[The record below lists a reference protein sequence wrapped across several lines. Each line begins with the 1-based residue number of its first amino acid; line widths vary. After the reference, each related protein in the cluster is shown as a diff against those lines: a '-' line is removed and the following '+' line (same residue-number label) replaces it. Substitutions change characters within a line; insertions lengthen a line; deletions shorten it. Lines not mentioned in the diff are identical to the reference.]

1 MRPNLFWVEGTTPG
15 RLAIAARPRAGDWLE
30 DELRGFGREGV
41 EIVVSLLTLDEVREL
56 GLEGEEAA
64 CRTVGL
70 EYRSFPIPD
79 RSLPHDSAEALEFVQ
94 HLVAAL
100 TEGRS
105 VVIHC
110 RMGIGRSSLM
120 AAAALKQVGI
130 DPDEAFRRLSQARGL
145 PVPDT
150 DEQRRW
156 VEDFTP

>member
-41 EIVVSLLTLDEVREL
+41 SVVVSLLTIDEVREL

-64 CRTVGL
+64 CLKVGL
-70 EYRSFPIPD
+70 EFRAFPIPD
-79 RSLPHDSAEALEFVQ
+79 RECPADSNQTAAFIEQLAQALR
-94 HLVAAL
+94 
-100 TEGRS
+100 EGQS
-105 VVIHC
+105 IVVHC

-120 AAAALKQVGI
+120 AAATLKRLGVS
-130 DPDEAFRRLSQARGL
+130 PDDAFRRLSEARGF

-150 DEQRRW
+150 AEQRRW
-156 VEDFTP
+156 VEDFRA